1 MRVRRGAAAFT
12 GRTDERTGGLESAL
26 SSCAVLARLDRRLLY
41 AMRTRF
47 HRKWTERVA
56 KVLARALQGRLLDA
70 ADYAAYA
77 AVYAYA
83 VSAVNDPEAFA
94 PEHAWQCDALRAAL
108 PAAA

>member
-56 KVLARALQGRLLDA
+56 KVLALVGEFGAIWLAIGLRRIRKL
-70 ADYAAYA
+70 
-77 AVYAYA
+77 
-83 VSAVNDPEAFA
+83 EA
-94 PEHAWQCDALRAAL
+94 
-108 PAAA
+108 